1 MKTQAARATGR
12 TGEAPDTFQGLRP
25 NSSNNIT
32 KIFRSGAFSR
42 FFLQDVSRL
51 FENLSFEPIQIGAT
65 TSGPQH
71 VRHRDLGKAAFSDK
85 RPVFQGIG
93 QAVCE
98 KERTPG
104 VRDRF
109 ARTGQLALGEP

>member
-32 KIFRSGAFSR
+32 KIFRSGTFSR
-42 FFLQDVSRL
+42 FFHQDVSRL

-65 TSGPQH
+65 TSGQMLDYIIK
-71 VRHRDLGKAAFSDK
+71 VQKALYDSK
-85 RPVFQGIG
+85 I
-93 QAVCE
+93 
-98 KERTPG
+98 
-104 VRDRF
+104 
-109 ARTGQLALGEP
+109 